1 MTIQRRRFLHLAAGA
16 AAFPLMARA
25 AKAETYPT
33 RTITAIVPAS
43 AGGPTDTI
51 GRIVAQH
58 MQETLGQSII
68 IENVGGASGTIGT
81 GRLMRSRPDGY
92 IIGIGGVNHYVVNG
106 AVYPLQY
113 DLVKGFEPI
122 SMIATGPQLILSR
135 NTLPAKDLKEL
146 LAWLKSNPDNVT
158 FATGGV
164 ASPPHV
170 SGLAFENAIG
180 IKFQFVPFRGTAPA
194 IQNMVGGHV
203 DIIFDQA
210 SSTLSMVKNGSIRAY
225 AVTAKERLASAPEI
239 PTVDE
244 AGLPG
249 FYVSIWQGM
258 WAPKGTPKEIIA
270 KLNAAVVSALADPQV
285 QKRLQEIGQEL
296 PTREQQTPEEFGAFH
311 KAEVEKWWPIIKAA
325 GLKWNELPWVSPL
338 AFAPSSQLK

>member
-1 MTIQRRRFLHLAAGA
+1 MKLPRRRFLHLAASA
-16 AAFPLMARA
+16 VALPVLSRIAR
-25 AKAETYPT
+25 AETYPA
-33 RTITAIVPAS
+33 RTISAIVPAS

-51 GRIVAQH
+51 GRIVTQH
-58 MQETLGQSII
+58 MQTTLGQSIV

-81 GRLMRSRPDGY
+81 GRVVRSAPDGY
-92 IIGIGGVNHYVVNG
+92 TIGIGGVNHYVVNG

-113 DLVKGFEPI
+113 DLLKDFEPI

-135 NTLPAKDLKEL
+135 NTVPAKDLKEL
-146 LAWLKSNPDNVT
+146 LAWLKSKPEGVT
-158 FATGGV
+158 FATGGM

-170 SGLAFENAIG
+170 SGLAFEKTIG
-180 IKFQFVPFRGTAPA
+180 TKFQFVPFRGTAPA
-194 IQNMVGGHV
+194 IQNMIGGHV

-210 SSTLSMVKNGSIRAY
+210 SSTLPMVKSGSIRAY
-225 AVTAKERLASAPEI
+225 AVTSKTRIASAPDI

-249 FYVSIWQGM
+249 FYVSIWQGI
-258 WAPKGTPKEIIA
+258 WAPKGTPKEIVA
-270 KLNAAVVSALADPQV
+270 RLNAAAVAALADSQV

-296 PTREQQTPEEFGAFH
+296 PTPEQQTTAGFGAFH

-325 GLKWNELPWVSPL
+325 GLKME
-338 AFAPSSQLK
+338 

>member
-1 MTIQRRRFLHLAAGA
+1 MTIQRRRFLHLA
-16 AAFPLMARA
+16 RA
-25 AKAETYPT
+25 PRLSRSWRGRK
-33 RTITAIVPAS
+33 
-43 AGGPTDTI
+43 GGDLSDTDDHGDCSRVRRRPHRHI

-81 GRLMRSRPDGY
+81 GRLMRSHPDGY

-135 NTLPAKDLKEL
+135 NTLPANDLKEL

-180 IKFQFVPFRGTAPA
+180 MKFQFVPFRGTAPA

-296 PTREQQTPEEFGAFH
+296 PTREQQTPEGFGAFH

-325 GLKWNELPWVSPL
+325 GLKVELTPAGFRP
-338 AFAPSSQLK
+338 